1 MTDRDKLPVKVT
13 TGNVV
18 VPAEQSGSLVTRGL
32 EAVKNRQNT
41 LLSVSLEAD
50 AGKSFRDAVDAYK
63 RGDFAEA
70 VNWFRKAADQGHAV
84 AQFSLG
90 VVYKKGRGVE
100 KNEREAV
107 AWFRKAAEQGD
118 TAAQSDLGAMY
129 RDGRGVEKNA
139 REAVA
144 WFRKAA
150 DQGYAPRNA
159 ISERCTWTAVA
170 LRRMSARRSRGIA
183 RLLIRAMLPRNSK
196 SAFVTRSAVALSR
209 TSARRSSGF
218 ARQPSKAMP
227 PRNPKSAFAT
237 RSAMALRR
245 MSARRSRGIA
255 RRLSR

>member
-90 VVYKKGRGVE
+90 VMYNKGHGVEKNERETVAWFRKAAEQGYAPAQCNLGVSYEVGRGVE

-183 RLLIRAMLPRNSK
+183 RLLIRAMLPQNPNS
-196 SAFVTRSAVALSR
+196 
-209 TSARRSSGF
+209 
-218 ARQPSKAMP
+218 P
-227 PRNPKSAFAT
+227 N
-237 RSAMALRR
+237 
-245 MSARRSRGIA
+245 
-255 RRLSR
+255 